1 MSFFKKHRNKSET
14 KKRKS
19 GEERRTQSNNRI
31 KAMGIACF
39 EQLPLLET
47 SAEVS
52 LKSLDDICKRAIACL
67 LSAQVGCDIENDN
80 YEEAKE
86 FFGSLLEKYGAADC
100 LNAKEKR
107 LFDGNYSMQ
116 DAVDVTWTYEAY
128 WSLVWALGLIGD
140 ISDAGSICDCRKAI
154 TLVGDCASYE
164 DFRKNCHMRDIEE
177 ILDMLD
183 LYYRY
188 DWACTDKR
196 IRPDVPIG
204 NLNPEVV
211 TERRRGLEWLISEED
226 DWFEISMDT

>member
-1 MSFFKKHRNKSET
+1 MAFFKKQASKNEP
-14 KKRKS
+14 KKVKS

-39 EQLPLLET
+39 EQLPMLET
-47 SAEVS
+47 ADEVS

-67 LSAQVGCDIENDN
+67 LSTQVGCDIENDD
-80 YEEAKE
+80 YEESKE
-86 FFGSLLEKYGAADC
+86 LMPQFLEKFGVSDC

-107 LFDGNYSMQ
+107 LFDGSYSMQ
-116 DAVDVTWTYEAY
+116 DAIDVVWTYEAY

-140 ISDAGSICDCRKAI
+140 ISDASDICDCQKAI
-154 TLVGDCASYE
+154 RLVGDCDSFE
-164 DFRKNCHMRDIEE
+164 DFKKQCKMRDTEE

-196 IRPDVPIG
+196 INPDVPIG
-204 NLNPEVV
+204 NLNPEIV